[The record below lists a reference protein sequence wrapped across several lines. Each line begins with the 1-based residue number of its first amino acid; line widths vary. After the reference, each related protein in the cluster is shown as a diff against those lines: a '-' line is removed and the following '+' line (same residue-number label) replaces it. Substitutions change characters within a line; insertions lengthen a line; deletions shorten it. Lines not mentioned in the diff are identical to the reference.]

1 MKVKKDDTKETDNVS
16 FLQTFGSVL
25 AAMFGVQTEKNRQRD
40 FNKGKLWHYIL
51 GGLIFAA
58 LFITVLV
65 TIVQYALSG
74 L

>member
-1 MKVKKDDTKETDNVS
+1 MNNDDKNKNVS
-16 FLQTFGSVL
+16 FFQVMTSVS
-25 AAMFGVQTEKNRQRD
+25 AAMFGVQSNKNRERD

-58 LFITVLV
+58 VFIAILV
-65 TIVQYALSG
+65 TIVQIALSD

>member
-1 MKVKKDDTKETDNVS
+1 MDNDNNKNNDKVS
-16 FLQTFGSVL
+16 FFQVFSSVL
-25 AAMFGVQTEKNRQRD
+25 AAMFGVQSDKNRQRD

-58 LFITVLV
+58 IFIGTLI
-65 TIVQYALSG
+65 TIVNYALAD

>member
-1 MKVKKDDTKETDNVS
+1 MDNDNNKDDEKVS
-16 FLQTFGSVL
+16 FFQVFNSVL
-25 AAMFGVQTEKNRQRD
+25 AAMFGVSTEKTRQRD

-58 LFITVLV
+58 AFIGILIA
-65 TIVQYALSG
+65 IVQAALSG